1 MNMEGKN
8 HVCLIIYTWFFMW
21 LESENEDYKYV
32 IWNFPCRKEIKR
44 TVNELLRVRSW
55 SIMVKVYIC

>member
-1 MNMEGKN
+1 
-8 HVCLIIYTWFFMW
+8 